1 MKKGRCPFWI
11 VTLAAGGMFALFACD
26 TGEKAV
32 DELTGNR
39 AVKQYHKTT
48 KEVKKIADQQTRKFQ
63 AIQEDEEDQGEKKE

>member
-1 MKKGRCPFWI
+1 MKKGRYLRVIPA
-11 VTLAAGGMFALFACD
+11 LLAGGIFALSACD

-48 KEVKKIADQQTRKFQ
+48 KDIGKITDQQAQRLE
-63 AIQEDEEDQGEKKE
+63 AIPEDEGDKGRKE

>member
-1 MKKGRCPFWI
+1 MKKGRC
-11 VTLAAGGMFALFACD
+11 VLGMVVLLAGGIFALSGCD

-48 KEVKKIADQQTRKFQ
+48 KDVGKIADQQARKFQ
-63 AIQEDEEDQGEKKE
+63 TIPEDEEDEGKKE

>member
-1 MKKGRCPFWI
+1 MEKGRYLLGM
-11 VTLAAGGMFALFACD
+11 VTLLAGGIFALSACD

-48 KEVKKIADQQTRKFQ
+48 KDVGNVADQQTRKFQ
-63 AIQEDEEDQGEKKE
+63 TIPEDEEDKKD

>member
-1 MKKGRCPFWI
+1 M
-11 VTLAAGGMFALFACD
+11 VALLAGGIFGLSACD

-48 KEVKKIADQQTRKFQ
+48 KDVGKIADQQARKFQ
-63 AIQEDEEDQGEKKE
+63 TIPEDEDDKGKNE

>member
-1 MKKGRCPFWI
+1 MKKGRNLFGM
-11 VTLAAGGMFALFACD
+11 VALLAGVIFALSACD

-48 KEVKKIADQQTRKFQ
+48 KDVGKIADQQTRKFQ
-63 AIQEDEEDQGEKKE
+63 TIPEDEEDEGEKE